1 MVKPLIVHINFKIH
15 WKELITLKKQVKQ
28 NEKDTEERQEELQTI
43 NDISKS
49 ENGQPVPQPKDYDE
63 IEY

>member
-1 MVKPLIVHINFKIH
+1 M
-15 WKELITLKKQVKQ
+15 KKQVKQ

-49 ENGQPVPQPKDYDE
+49 ENGQPSHQPKDYDE

>member
-1 MVKPLIVHINFKIH
+1 MKK
-15 WKELITLKKQVKQ
+15 KEKQ
-28 NEKDTEERQEELQTI
+28 NEKVTGERQSELQTI
-43 NDISKS
+43 NDISKI

>member
-1 MVKPLIVHINFKIH
+1 M
-15 WKELITLKKQVKQ
+15 KKQVKQ

-49 ENGQPVPQPKDYDE
+49 ENGQPVHQPKDYDE

>member
-1 MVKPLIVHINFKIH
+1 M
-15 WKELITLKKQVKQ
+15 KKGKQ
-28 NEKDTEERQEELQTI
+28 NEKDRAEKQEELQTI
-43 NDISKS
+43 NDISTS

>member
-1 MVKPLIVHINFKIH
+1 M
-15 WKELITLKKQVKQ
+15 KKQVKQ
-28 NEKDTEERQEELQTI
+28 NEKNTKEGVEELQTI
-43 NDISKS
+43 NAISNN